1 MPTIDLAAKGALVG
15 KTVVW
20 DGLATGDE
28 GSAYATEGNELVVQ
42 VEATFGGA
50 TCTMQG
56 SNDGTNWYA
65 LNDKAVPANPCSFAV
80 AGLKG
85 ILQVPK
91 YIRPSVAA
99 GAGTD
104 FVITLYNAK

>member
-1 MPTIDLAAKGALVG
+1 MPTIDLSSKEAVNG

-20 DGLATGDE
+20 SGGATGDV
-28 GSAYATEGNELVVQ
+28 GSAYATEGKELVVQ

-56 SNDGTNWYA
+56 SNDNVNWYS
-65 LNDKAVPANPCSFAV
+65 LNDKSIPGNVCSFAA

-91 YIRPSVAA
+91 YIRPSIAG
-99 GAGTD
+99 GAGSA
-104 FVITLYNAK
+104 FVVTLFNSK